1 MERRLAE
8 DFFAALRS
16 NFEILVAAESS
27 DDICVVFECF
37 TLLLGV
43 RKHTVGRERLNG
55 AEKKVFECNSCVFC
69 KVRGRDDL
77 KTLWRLLVN
86 ILNRF

>member
-37 TLLLGV
+37 WLLLGV
-43 RKHTVGRERLNG
+43 WKHKVGRERLNG
-55 AEKKVFECNSCVFC
+55 FEKKVFECHSCVFC
-69 KVRGRDDL
+69 DVRGRDDL
-77 KTLWRLLVN
+77 GTLWRLLVN
-86 ILNRF
+86 I

>member
-37 TLLLGV
+37 LAASG
-43 RKHTVGRERLNG
+43 
-55 AEKKVFECNSCVFC
+55 S
-69 KVRGRDDL
+69 L
-77 KTLWRLLVN
+77 KA
-86 ILNRF
+86 

>member
-37 TLLLGV
+37 RLLLGV

-55 AEKKVFECNSCVFC
+55 FEKKVFECNPCVFC
-69 KVRGRDDL
+69 EVRGRYDL

-86 ILNRF
+86 I